1 MQTLIET
8 LIDNLLFSVAQSGRE
23 LPGAVF
29 AVEQV
34 IGRHSPALKQA
45 LDPGSRSRFP
55 FLGTKFVP
63 HGTPVDTNRCDENVF
78 PGCSGRGCGPQ
89 LSFRLPLPVGL
100 QAEMEGGSRI
110 ADFPHGIPVRK
121 VWKDVFSFIICL
133 LEYSI
138 QNILDEGGDSCVR
151 EPTIYDQSSPR
162 VILMFCFLALAPAYS
177 KNLAEVGP
185 LPKM

>member
-8 LIDNLLFSVAQSGRE
+8 LIDSLLFCVTQSDRE

-55 FLGTKFVP
+55 FLGTKLVP
-63 HGTPVDTNRCDENVF
+63 YSTPVDTYRCDENVF
-78 PGCSGRGCGPQ
+78 PGCSSCGCGPQ
-89 LSFRLPLPVGL
+89 FSFRLPFSVRF
-100 QAEMEGGSRI
+100 QAEVDGGSRVT
-110 ADFPHGIPVRK
+110 DFPHGIPVRE
-121 VWKDVFSFIICL
+121 VGEDISCFIMCF
-133 LEYSI
+133 LEYCI
-138 QNILDEGGDSCVR
+138 QDVLDKCSDARMS